1 MIKTVSFSV
10 KLTFSVLSH
19 ETHFEDIKQARLAQ
33 FLANQGVR
41 IFQTIFSCL
50 LKLNANDI

>member
-19 ETHFEDIKQARLAQ
+19 ETQFEDIKQARLAQ
-33 FLANQGVR
+33 FFGQSGRAYFPDYVLMFTQAK
-41 IFQTIFSCL
+41 C
-50 LKLNANDI
+50 K